1 MALREELLLRGK
13 VEDFSSAIFLGLQIG
28 AGVRGKGERGE
39 RKGRGEGEGRRG
51 GEGKRGEGEGRRGG
65 REKGGRGEGGGEERE
80 GKKEERGG
88 KGRREAHAHTC
99 VEDICDF

>member
-51 GEGKRGEGEGRRGG
+51 GEGKGMGNGGERRGE
-65 REKGGRGEGGGEERE
+65 
-80 GKKEERGG
+80 
-88 KGRREAHAHTC
+88 
-99 VEDICDF
+99 EDR